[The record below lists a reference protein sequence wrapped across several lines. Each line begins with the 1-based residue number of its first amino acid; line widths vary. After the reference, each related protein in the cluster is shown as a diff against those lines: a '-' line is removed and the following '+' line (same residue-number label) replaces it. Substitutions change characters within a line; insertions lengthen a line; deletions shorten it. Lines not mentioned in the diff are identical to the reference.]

1 MNEDYFGKTE
11 KKSTFLYIAV
21 AVMLLCAG
29 LSINTDLAEFSQ
41 HAEINIPKWF
51 FVVIFSVDAL
61 IIAAILLVLTYRKA
75 AVIAIPVLVLLHF
88 ILHQYY
94 LSTMLYSDLNLLFF
108 YVLAG
113 LLAVIPRWQYFK

>member
-21 AVMLLCAG
+21 AVMLQCAG

-41 HAEINIPKWF
+41 PAEINIPKWF